1 MMNTN
6 DNTEGIEVVEAP
18 PVMYGEDDADS
29 IEQLP
34 NANDDVV
41 LMNNLPNS
49 RHASKK
55 YIISAIFV
63 GIAGFAAFFGVG
75 MGSGYGIE
83 NAVNKSANEASSV
96 SSVSMAFTDP
106 SSCFVEY
113 ADCTN
118 NESNCCKG
126 YTCTQ
131 VDMAGDKRC
140 LSACT
145 KVAKSSKS
153 KSGKSVTT
161 TSTTTAGTTTAVSVI
176 CI

>member
-1 MMNTN
+1 MEAT
-6 DNTEGIEVVEAP
+6 GISFGPKMEKCCTQAF
-18 PVMYGEDDADS
+18 GEDVACDWYDACNSSSRASSQED
-29 IEQLP
+29 
-34 NANDDVV
+34 ANI
-41 LMNNLPNS
+41 NTAYTKKNIP
-49 RHASKK
+49 SKIQK
-55 YIISAIFV
+55 KTV
-63 GIAGFAAFFGVG
+63 
-75 MGSGYGIE
+75 MT
-83 NAVNKSANEASSV
+83 KSANEASSV
-96 SSVSMAFTDP
+96 SSASSMAFTDP

-113 ADCTN
+113 ADCT

-161 TSTTTAGTTTAVSVI
+161 TTSTTTTSTTPATTTTTTTTTAVSLI
-176 CI
+176 CMIYACI